1 VNESDAGVT
10 IAYDEVNDRF
20 KLSNDQTGDLDVSV
34 SESAGG
40 FLEALGL
47 NSTSSLTRGSN
58 AEFTLGGG
66 GTIVASSNVLDES
79 VHGIAGLSVT
89 ATSIGQETV
98 TVASDTEGI
107 DAGVRDFIKKYNAV
121 QKFVDDR
128 TKVTTNQD
136 GSVTTAVFAGNREIT
151 DIARN
156 LRTRVF
162 DEVSGLSGTLKR
174 LEGMGI
180 DFEGNSSQL
189 AVRDEAKFSAAISSN
204 LDQVADIFTTASTG
218 LSAKLDDYIDGLL
231 AVGGSLKTQEA
242 TLEKKNSNLD
252 KQIAD
257 IERRLA
263 AERTRLEGSFIRM
276 EEAQSQMNSQLASL
290 QSILGLSN

>member
-1 VNESDAGVT
+1 MS
-10 IAYDEVNDRF
+10 YDEVNDRF
-20 KLSNDQTGDLDVSV
+20 TLSNDKTGNLDVSV
-34 SESAGG
+34 SESSGG
-40 FLEALGL
+40 ILEALGL
-47 NSTSSLTRGSN
+47 NSTSSLTRGEN

-66 GTIVASSNVLDES
+66 GTIVTSSNVLDES
-79 VHGIAGLSVT
+79 VHGITGLSVT
-89 ATSIGQETV
+89 ATSLGQQTITIG
-98 TVASDTEGI
+98 SDTAEI
-107 DAGVRDFIKKYNAV
+107 DAGIREFIKKYNAV

-128 TKVTTNQD
+128 TKVTTNPD
-136 GSVTTAVFAGNREIT
+136 GSVTTAVFSGNREIT

-189 AVRDEAKFSAAISSN
+189 AVRDEAKFSAAISDN
-204 LDQVADIFTTASTG
+204 LAEVADIFTTASTG
-218 LSAKLDDYIDGLL
+218 LSAKLDDYVDGLL
-231 AVGGSLKTQEA
+231 ATGGTLDTQED

-276 EEAQSQMNSQLASL
+276 EEAQSRMNSQLASL
-290 QSILGLSN
+290 ESILGFPS